1 MTASPASPTSHALS
15 KAPTSPTFGD
25 AWNLAD
31 YFLFDRLAEGLAD
44 KSAILFGDRR
54 YTYGDTAERVRAL
67 AAFFG
72 SRGVGRE
79 ERVLIVL
86 PDTPAFAWAF
96 FATLRAGAVV
106 AMGNPEA
113 PSADLAYLLGYTRA
127 TVVITIP
134 RVAAA
139 IADALHGAS
148 PKALVIS
155 PEVPTGGDVE
165 GPVPAFESGSARPI
179 ALADALAAG
188 RTAPDA
194 PPQTH
199 RDDIAI
205 WLFTSGSTGRSKA
218 AMHTHRDF
226 AFNTEV
232 FAKRTVG
239 YRRDDVT
246 VSVPRLF
253 FGYATGTNLMF
264 PFAVGATTALFA
276 ERPTPESLTLAI
288 ERHRPTVVTNVP
300 TMMSKLLEHDDA
312 RAAAGAPRLDLASV
326 RFHLSAGEALPPA
339 LLTRFTE
346 RFRSDVYDGIGSA
359 EMFHIYCS
367 NRPGDIKPGSLG
379 RVVEG
384 YEIKILSSDAVGPGA
399 PELPRG
405 ETGVMWVKGDSVAL
419 GYFQDRDKSWSTFSG
434 HWCRTGDL
442 FRLDED
448 GYLWFS
454 GRADDLLKVGGIW
467 CAPVEVEDCLAHHP
481 AVALAAVIGAEDEGL
496 TKPKAFVVLR
506 EDAARAA
513 AGDAARERL
522 AEELKAH
529 VRERLS
535 KHKYPRWVVFVSDVP
550 KNDRGKVD
558 KKTLKEREA
567 RGENPRGL

>member
-1 MTASPASPTSHALS
+1 VLRRGAV
-15 KAPTSPTFGD
+15 PTFPD
-25 AWNLAD
+25 DFNLAD
-31 YFLFDRLAEGLAD
+31 YFLFDRLAEGLGARV
-44 KSAILFGDRR
+44 ALLFGERR
-54 YTYGDTAERVRAL
+54 FTYADVAERTRAL
-67 AAFFG
+67 QGFFAA
-72 SRGVGRE
+72 VGALRE

-86 PDTPAFAWAF
+86 HDTPAFAWAF
-96 FATLRAGAVV
+96 FATLHHGAVV

-113 PSADLAYLLGYTRA
+113 PAGDLAYLVAYTRA
-127 TVVITIP
+127 TVVVTLP
-134 RVAAA
+134 RVAAS
-139 IADALHGAS
+139 IGEALREAGLR
-148 PKALVIS
+148 ALVLV
-155 PEVPTGGDVE
+155 PEVGTGGDVE
-165 GPVPAFESGSARPI
+165 ASPPADRPGAVRDEAADFT
-179 ALADALAAG
+179 ALAPVSLKDALALGRAHHAG
-188 RTAPDA
+188 GGAGPRRTK
-194 PPQTH
+194 

-232 FAKRTVG
+232 YAKGTVG

-264 PFAVGATTALFA
+264 PFAVGATAALFA
-276 ERPTPESLTLAI
+276 ERPTPEALAAAI
-288 ERHRPTVVTNVP
+288 ERYRPTIVTNVP
-300 TMMSKLLEHDDA
+300 TMMGKLLEHDDA
-312 RAAAGAPRLDLASV
+312 LAAAGRPRLDLGSV

-346 RFRSDVYDGIGSA
+346 RFGGEVYDGIGSA

-367 NRPGDIKPGSLG
+367 NRPGDVKPGSLG

-384 YEIKILSSDAVGPGA
+384 YTLKILSSDAAGPGEA
-399 PELPRG
+399 ELPRG

-419 GYFQDRDKSWSTFSG
+419 GYFQDRDKSWATFFG

-448 GYLWFS
+448 GYLYFS

-467 CAPVEVEDCLAHHP
+467 CAPVEVEDCLMHHP
-481 AVALAAVIGAEDEGL
+481 AVSLAAVIGAEEEGL
-496 TKPKAFVVLR
+496 VKPKAFVVLR
-506 EDAARAA
+506 EEARVEDAVA
-513 AGDAARERL
+513 L
-522 AEELKAH
+522 AEALKEWVKA
-529 VRERLS
+529 RLS
-535 KHKYPRWVVFVSDVP
+535 KHKYPRWVVFVDDVP

-567 RGENPRGL
+567 RGENPRGT

>member
-1 MTASPASPTSHALS
+1 MAAL
-15 KAPTSPTFGD
+15 PTFAD
-25 AWNLAD
+25 DFNLAD
-31 YFLFDRLAEGLAD
+31 YFLFDRLAEGLGD
-44 KSAILFGDRR
+44 KAAILFGERR
-54 YTYGDTAERVRAL
+54 YTYAEVAERTRAL
-67 AAFFG
+67 AGFLG
-72 SRGVGRE
+72 SAGVARE

-86 PDTPAFAWAF
+86 PDTPAFAFAF
-96 FATLRAGAVV
+96 FAVLHLGAVV

-113 PSADLAYLLGYTRA
+113 PPGDLAYLVEYTRA
-127 TVVITIP
+127 TALITVP

-139 IADALHGAS
+139 IRPALAAAGL
-148 PKALVIS
+148 KALVLS
-155 PEVPTGGDVE
+155 ADAATGGDVE
-165 GPVPAFESGSARPI
+165 ADPDTAGAQGVTSLSPVSLS
-179 ALADALAAG
+179 DALAIGAQEVRAG
-188 RTAPDA
+188 HRPRPTR
-194 PPQTH
+194 

-232 FAKRTVG
+232 YAKRTVG

-264 PFAVGATTALFA
+264 PFAVGATAALFA
-276 ERPTPESLTLAI
+276 ERPTPEALASAI
-288 ERHRPTVVTNVP
+288 ARHRPTVVTNVP
-300 TMMSKLLEHDDA
+300 TMMGKLLEHDDA
-312 RAAAGAPRLDLASV
+312 LAAAGAPRLDLGSV

-339 LLTRFTE
+339 LLRRFGD
-346 RFRSDVYDGIGSA
+346 RFHNDVYDGIGSA

-367 NRPGDIKPGSLG
+367 NRPGDVKPGALG

-384 YEIKILSSDAVGPGA
+384 YTIKILSSDAEGPGE

-405 ETGVMWVKGDSVAL
+405 ETGVMWVRGDSVAL
-419 GYFQDRDKSWSTFSG
+419 GYFQDRDKSWATFFG

-442 FRLDED
+442 FKLDEE
-448 GYLWFS
+448 GYLFFS

-481 AVALAAVIGAEDEGL
+481 AVSLAAVIGADDDGL
-496 TKPKAFVVLR
+496 VKPKAFVVLR
-506 EDAARAA
+506 EEARGRAA
-513 AGDAARERL
+513 SDAERAAL
-522 AEELKAH
+522 AEELKGF
-529 VRERLS
+529 VKERLS
-535 KHKYPRWVVFVSDVP
+535 KHKYPRWVVFVDDVP